1 MRAFAFSNLNTQLWP
16 AGMILTKRRD
26 FEAVCKFHC
35 AGLNLHL
42 NELATN
48 VTVTGL
54 LASKVLRNG
63 RPPLITVCHSYRAS
77 SSLEDLNSA
86 GIRHTHLR
94 VARAGSILGDC
105 HSAARPAS

>member
-1 MRAFAFSNLNTQLWP
+1 MHAFAFFNLKTQLWP
-16 AGMILTKRRD
+16 AGMILTRRRD
-26 FEAVCKFHC
+26 FEAVCKFYC
-35 AGLNLHL
+35 AGLSLHL
-42 NELATN
+42 NELATD

-63 RPPLITVCHSYRAS
+63 QPPLIMFCHLYGAS
-77 SSLEDLNSA
+77 SSLEDLNNA